1 MLKFPMLFPISSDSA
16 SGIQTPWVSGVPGR
30 QVQCAIPPE
39 FSGPG
44 GGFSPEDLYGMA
56 LNNCFVATFKVYAER
71 SRLQFLNIKIDSQL
85 SVDRDETGSPIMKHI
100 EMKIVLSGAVAQKDL
115 AERLLQ
121 KTSETC
127 MVLNSTKTTKKFSF
141 ELI

>member
-1 MLKFPMLFPISSDSA
+1 
-16 SGIQTPWVSGVPGR
+16 
-30 QVQCAIPPE
+30 
-39 FSGPG
+39 
-44 GGFSPEDLYGMA
+44 MA

-100 EMKIVLSGAVAQKDL
+100 EMKIVLSGADTQKDL

>member
-1 MLKFPMLFPISSDSA
+1 VLKFPMIFPISSESA
-16 SGIQTPWVSGVPGR
+16 SGIQSSWVSGVPGR

-71 SRLQFLNIKIDSQL
+71 SRLQYQNIKIDSQL
-85 SVDRDETGSPIMKHI
+85 TVDRDETGAPIMKHI
-100 EMKIVLSGAVAQKDL
+100 DMRVLLSGAAPQKDL

-127 MVLNSTKTTKKFSF
+127 MVLNSTKTTKKFTF
-141 ELI
+141 ELL